1 MLEIKGFLE
10 TSLLDWPGK
19 ICSVLFLP
27 YCNFRCPYCHNHPL
41 IFYPERLP
49 SIPISKVIKRLNNF
63 KQWVDGVCITGGEPT
78 IHKDLPNLIN
88 EIKKNGFMVKLD
100 TNGSNPEMLEQ
111 LIKEGIVDFISM
123 DVKAPL
129 NPNIYSQSIGVK
141 FDINPI
147 IRSIEILKQGKVDFQ
162 FRMTVVPTLH
172 EEKDIKIL
180 GSQLRVGK
188 KFILQNFN
196 PSSPLDPTFKS
207 IIPLEEKFLKE
218 IERTI
223 QEMV

>member
-41 IFYPERLP
+41 IFYPERFP

-111 LIKEGIVDFISM
+111 LIREGIVDFISM

-196 PSSPLDPTFKS
+196 PSNPLDPTFKS
-207 IIPLEEKFLKE
+207 IIPLEENLLKE